1 MAIAKIEVE
10 RFSVISSKPFEKV
23 VEALKGSVGRLNVG
37 ELTKSSKS
45 EGSFADLEKLIGQ
58 NMGSTGLMLFEELYD
73 GAVLRKESGLDKPKI
88 LRFLIGNPLVMKEM
102 AKHVPDAGSYAPTTV
117 LVDER
122 ADGVHLSYDRMTSF
136 LAPYGNAQALA
147 VARDLDAKVERVLRE
162 AAA

>member
-1 MAIAKIEVE
+1 MAVAKIEVE

-45 EGSFADLEKLIGQ
+45 AGSFADLEKLIRQ
-58 NMGSTGLMLFEELYD
+58 DIGSTGLMLFEELD
-73 GAVLRKESGLDKPKI
+73 HGAVLRKESGLDKPQI

-136 LAPYGNAQALA
+136 LAPYRNAQALA

>member
-1 MAIAKIEVE
+1 MAVGKIEVE

-23 VEALKGSVGRLNVG
+23 VEAMKGSVGRLNVG

-45 EGSFADLEKLIGQ
+45 AGSFADLEKLIRQ
-58 NMGSTGLMLFEELYD
+58 NIGSTGLMLFEELD
-73 GAVLRKESGLDKPKI
+73 HGAVLRKESGLDKPQI

-102 AKHVPDAGSYAPTTV
+102 VKHVPDAGSYAPTTV

-136 LAPYGNAQALA
+136 LAPYRNAEALA